1 MTLWTEHRDRVQA
14 GGRTIRRL
22 PYWAFKEITASF
34 PAEDM
39 AKIGRL
45 NAKRESG
52 APLTAEEQEKL
63 MELAGQW
70 PVDALRGACFIPP
83 VSGEEARAILA
94 QMPRA
99 ESEELEKA
107 LDVFITPTTPTEADT
122 QDPLAIIL
130 VATGGL
136 GIDTADLTAGQ
147 GIAITLIAGGSK

>member
-1 MTLWTEHRDRVQA
+1 MLWTEHRDRVQA

-52 APLTAEEQEKL
+52 VALTTEEQEKL
-63 MELAGQW
+63 MDLASRW
-70 PVDALRGACFIPP
+70 PVDELRGACFIPP
-83 VSGEEARAILA
+83 VSGAEARLILA
-94 QMPRA
+94 QMPRE
-99 ESEELEKA
+99 ESENLEKA
-107 LDVFITPTTPTEADT
+107 LDAFITPTVPTDRDT
-122 QDPLAIIL
+122 EDPLAVIL
-130 VATGGL
+130 VATGNL

>member
-1 MTLWTEHRDRVQA
+1 MLWTEHRDRVQV

-22 PYWAFKEITASF
+22 PYWAFKELTATF
-34 PAEDM
+34 PAEDL
-39 AKIGRL
+39 ARIGRL

-52 APLTAEEQEKL
+52 APLTSEEQETL
-63 MELAGQW
+63 MELAGKW

-83 VSGEEARAILA
+83 VSGEEAQRILA
-94 QMPRA
+94 ELPRA
-99 ESEELEKA
+99 QSEELEKA

-122 QDPLAIIL
+122 KDPLAMIL

-147 GIAITLIAGGSK
+147 GLAIALIAGGSK

>member
-1 MTLWTEHRDRVQA
+1 MLWTEHRDRVQA

-52 APLTAEEQEKL
+52 VQLTAEEQEKL
-63 MELAGQW
+63 MDLASRW
-70 PVDALRGACFIPP
+70 PVDELRGACFIPP
-83 VSGEEARAILA
+83 VSGEETRLILA
-94 QMPRA
+94 QMPRE
-99 ESEELEKA
+99 ESENLERA
-107 LDVFITPTTPTEADT
+107 LDVFITPTAPTEADT
-122 QDPLAIIL
+122 EDPLAIIL
-130 VATGGL
+130 VATGNL
-136 GIDTADLTAGQ
+136 GIDTADMTAGQ

>member
-1 MTLWTEHRDRVQA
+1 MFWTEHRDRVQV

-22 PYWAFKEITASF
+22 PYWAFKEITATF
-34 PAEDM
+34 PTEDLGR
-39 AKIGRL
+39 IGRL

-52 APLTAEEQEKL
+52 APLTSEEQETL
-63 MELAGQW
+63 MELAGKW

-83 VSGEEARAILA
+83 VSGEEAQRILA

-107 LDVFITPTTPTEADT
+107 LDVFITPTAPTEADT
-122 QDPLAIIL
+122 KDPLAIIL

-147 GIAITLIAGGSK
+147 GLAITLMAGGQ